1 MAVVHKRGERQP
13 LAPTSGCLGA
23 NHRALVFF
31 GLCFIMLLE
40 WGYNIQLDSSEAG
53 SKLFCGVQGA
63 CFGLCAVQLFGFG
76 ARLGGVLSGSA

>member
-1 MAVVHKRGERQP
+1 
-13 LAPTSGCLGA
+13 
-23 NHRALVFF
+23 
-31 GLCFIMLLE
+31 MLLE

-76 ARLGGVLSGSA
+76 ARDLGISPRGSA